1 MEMIRNNRISKSVG
15 HGQNRSKTNFCN
27 GDIDDFSFFPLE
39 KTILKVAGHCQNMS
53 KMDLFKRV

>member
-1 MEMIRNNRISKSVG
+1 MEMIQNNLISKSVG
-15 HGQNRSKTNFCN
+15 HGQNRSKMNFFN
-27 GDIDDFSFFPLE
+27 GDIDDFRFFPRK